1 MLMARRKSGRG
12 GRREGAGR
20 PPVLKEA
27 TQRWVN
33 FERRDLERGERMARA
48 EGISFAELVR
58 GALRLY
64 LRTDKKGN
72 R

>member
-1 MLMARRKSGRG
+1 MARKKIGRG

-20 PPVLKEA
+20 PPVLKDP

-33 FERRDLERGERMARA
+33 FERRDLGRGERRARA

-58 GALRLY
+58 KALRRY
-64 LRTDKKGN
+64 LQTKRERK

>member
-1 MLMARRKSGRG
+1 MARKKSGRG

-20 PPVLKEA
+20 PPVLTEP

-33 FERRDLERGERMARA
+33 FERLDLERGERRARA
-48 EGISFAELVR
+48 DGIPFAELVR
-58 GALRLY
+58 RALRLY
-64 LRTDKKGN
+64 LQVDREEK